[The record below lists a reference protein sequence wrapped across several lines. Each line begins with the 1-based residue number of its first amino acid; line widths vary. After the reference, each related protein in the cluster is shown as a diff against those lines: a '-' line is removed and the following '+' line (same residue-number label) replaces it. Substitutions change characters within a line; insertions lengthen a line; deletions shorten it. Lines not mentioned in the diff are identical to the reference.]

1 MKNKLNLLKYF
12 IIKDMKTRYAG
23 SVFGILWTFF
33 MPVIQILLF
42 WMVFSTIMRS
52 RPYAD
57 TPMPYVY
64 FLLSSY
70 FFWLAFSEGLMRA
83 ASSILENAEIVKK
96 VSFPNIIL
104 PVAVTLSSYIPNLI
118 GFVLFMV
125 VYYYMNPFSPMIVLV
140 LPVLFLQLLFSVG
153 AGLILSV
160 LLPYVRDTGQILGQ
174 FLMGMF
180 FLSPIIYSL
189 EAVPEKLSM
198 IFYFNPMTYFV
209 NSYHRII
216 LFREFPTLHS
226 VGIMVAV
233 SVASLVLGVLVFNR
247 LKEGFSDVL

>member
-1 MKNKLNLLKYF
+1 MKNKLNLMKYF
-12 IIKDMKTRYAG
+12 MIKDIKTRYAG

-70 FFWLAFSEGLMRA
+70 FFWLAFSEALMRA

-104 PVAVTLSSYIPNLI
+104 PVAVTISSYIPHLI

-125 VYYYMNPFSPMIVLV
+125 VYYYMNPFSSMIVLV
-140 LPVLFLQLLFSVG
+140 VPVLFLQLLFSVG
-153 AGLILSV
+153 TGLILSV

-198 IFYFNPMTYFV
+198 LFYFNPMTYFV

-226 VGIMVAV
+226 VGIMVSV
-233 SVASLVLGVLVFNR
+233 SVASLVLGILVFNK

>member
-1 MKNKLNLLKYF
+1 
-12 IIKDMKTRYAG
+12 
-23 SVFGILWTFF
+23 
-33 MPVIQILLF
+33 
-42 WMVFSTIMRS
+42 
-52 RPYAD
+52 
-57 TPMPYVY
+57 
-64 FLLSSY
+64 
-70 FFWLAFSEGLMRA
+70 MRA

-226 VGIMVAV
+226 VGIMVSV

>member
-1 MKNKLNLLKYF
+1 MKYF
-12 IIKDMKTRYAG
+12 MIKDIKTRYAG

-70 FFWLAFSEGLMRA
+70 FFWLAFSEALMRA

-104 PVAVTLSSYIPNLI
+104 PVAVTISSYIPHLI

-125 VYYYMNPFSPMIVLV
+125 VYYYMNPFSSMIVLV
-140 LPVLFLQLLFSVG
+140 VPVLFLQLLFSVG
-153 AGLILSV
+153 TGLILSV

-198 IFYFNPMTYFV
+198 LFYFNPMTYFV

-226 VGIMVAV
+226 VGIMVSV
-233 SVASLVLGVLVFNR
+233 SVASLVLGILVFNK

>member
-226 VGIMVAV
+226 VGIMVSV

>member
-104 PVAVTLSSYIPNLI
+104 PVAVTISSYIPNLI

-216 LFREFPTLHS
+216 LFREFPTLNS
-226 VGIMVAV
+226 VGIMVSV
-233 SVASLVLGVLVFNR
+233 SVASLVLGFLVFNR

>member
-216 LFREFPTLHS
+216 LFREFPTLNS
-226 VGIMVAV
+226 VGIMVSV
-233 SVASLVLGVLVFNR
+233 SVASLVLGFLVFNR

>member
-160 LLPYVRDTGQILGQ
+160 LLPYVRDMGQILGQ

-226 VGIMVAV
+226 VGIMVSV